1 MLTGTLFLS
10 LLSCGGESSADF
22 EQFYASELIDFAP
35 GPGAGFGQDQLPEI
49 VLGPPDGRGP
59 DAGGL
64 DVLSLGQGG
73 SIVLGFGSSLIVD
86 GEGADFIVFENPF
99 WVGGDST
106 NVFAELGLVEV
117 SEDGQN
123 WIAFPC
129 DLDTR
134 QGCAGWHPPLAF
146 APEDTRPP
154 SLELCGGDGFD
165 LADVGLSSARFV
177 RVTDLGESATSPSAG
192 FDLDAIAIIHH
203 SASN

>member
-1 MLTGTLFLS
+1 M
-10 LLSCGGESSADF
+10 
-22 EQFYASELIDFAP
+22 
-35 GPGAGFGQDQLPEI
+35 
-49 VLGPPDGRGP
+49 GPPDGRGP

-86 GEGADFIVFENPF
+86 DDGADFIVFENPF

-117 SEDGQN
+117 SEDGQT

-134 QGCAGWHPPLAF
+134 QGCAGWRPPLIF
-146 APEDTRPP
+146 APEDTLPP
-154 SLELCGGDGFD
+154 SLEICGGDGFD
-165 LADVGLSSARFV
+165 LAEVGLSSARFI
-177 RVTDLGESATSPSAG
+177 RITDLGECNQPQRRLRSRRRCHHSSFHIELISAPSPARSRPEVVATSAT
-192 FDLDAIAIIHH
+192 
-203 SASN
+203 

>member
-1 MLTGTLFLS
+1 MS
-10 LLSCGGESSADF
+10 F
-22 EQFYASELIDFAP
+22 EQFYASELISFEP
-35 GPGAGFGQDQLPEI
+35 GPGRALGRTSYQGI

-86 GEGADFIVFENPF
+86 DDGADFIVFENPF

-117 SEDGQN
+117 SEDGQT

-134 QGCAGWHPPLAF
+134 QGCAGWRPPLIF
-146 APEDTRPP
+146 APKTPFHRAWRSVAVTALTWPTWTLQCPFHSDYRPWR
-154 SLELCGGDGFD
+154 E
-165 LADVGLSSARFV
+165 
-177 RVTDLGESATSPSAG
+177 
-192 FDLDAIAIIHH
+192 
-203 SASN
+203 